1 MYVWHLL
8 IWPMLAYVLI
18 DFWDFACYSL
28 NFRYYIIGCYSPEQ
42 KCDFR
47 ADCADNTDEKTCPI
61 VYLFDDC
68 VKMTGAPDCGWK
80 EEPKDSLDWKI
91 VNNSIGNQ
99 KLWPQ
104 SMPME

>member
-1 MYVWHLL
+1 MKIIVFILL
-8 IWPMLAYVLI
+8 VPASTS
-18 DFWDFACYSL
+18 D
-28 NFRYYIIGCYSPEQ
+28 IIGCYSPEQ

-68 VKMTGAPDCGWK
+68 GKMTGAADCGWK

-91 VNNSIGNQ
+91 VNNSMAGVGMIRY
-99 KLWPQ
+99 KI
-104 SMPME
+104 